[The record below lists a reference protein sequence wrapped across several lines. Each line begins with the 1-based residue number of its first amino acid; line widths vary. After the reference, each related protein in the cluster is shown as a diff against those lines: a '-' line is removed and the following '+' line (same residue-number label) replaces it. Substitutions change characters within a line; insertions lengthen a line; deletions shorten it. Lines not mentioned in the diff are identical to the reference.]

1 MNLGPD
7 ELALYDFC
15 LIRKIARA
23 TLYRNCYI
31 NVYTQTLGKI
41 DESID

>member
-1 MNLGPD
+1 MNLEPD

-15 LIRKIARA
+15 LICKIAHA

-31 NVYTQTLGKI
+31 NGYEK
-41 DESID
+41 SR